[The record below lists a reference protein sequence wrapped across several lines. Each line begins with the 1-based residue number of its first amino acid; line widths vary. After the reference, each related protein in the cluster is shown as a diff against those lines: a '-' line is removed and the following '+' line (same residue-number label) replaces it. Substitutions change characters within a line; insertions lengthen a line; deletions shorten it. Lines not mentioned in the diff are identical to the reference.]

1 MDTLLITGIILLS
14 GYVFG
19 QVFHRIGLPR
29 VTGYIVAGIVLNPR
43 IFFIVPEVF
52 PLHVRPITDLCLA
65 FITMEVGTSLTLPK
79 LRQLGRGIIAIAF
92 AESLMAFLLVGTV
105 LYLFLYLAG
114 FEMGDAYLLPF
125 SMLVASLAAP
135 TDPTATLAVMHE
147 YKARGRVTDTIM
159 GVAALDDAICIIIFS
174 VAINMASSMLGDA
187 SAGFGTGLLIS
198 LKEIIF
204 SVGVGVL
211 FGWIFNFLA
220 HHLRIV
226 SEGAYIILIIGGLA
240 FCFGT
245 ARTLEFD
252 GLLSAMSL
260 GLMIANFNPHRHI
273 IKKVMQ
279 RYTEELIFL
288 FFFTVSGMYLE
299 FSVVSGVLSL
309 ILLFVFSRGLGK
321 YAGVYVASRLTHQ
334 SVNVRRFTIGGLIPQ
349 GGIVIGLALAV
360 HATPEFEPFA
370 KTLLGT
376 IMGATIIHEIIGPLI
391 SRFSLRKAG
400 ETEPV
405 VET

>member
-29 VTGYIVAGIVLNPR
+29 VTGYIVAGIMLNPR
-43 IFFIVPEVF
+43 IFFIVPDVF
-52 PLHVRPITDLCLA
+52 LQQVRPITDLCLA
-65 FITMEVGTSLTLPK
+65 FITMEVGTSLTMPK
-79 LRQLGRGIIAIAF
+79 LRQLGRSIIAIAF
-92 AESLMAFLLVGTV
+92 AESIMAFLLVGTV
-105 LYLFLYLAG
+105 LYLFLYLTG
-114 FEMGDAYLLPF
+114 FDMGAAYLLPF

-187 SAGFGTGLLIS
+187 SAGFGTGLLTS

-204 SVGVGVL
+204 SVGVGIL

-220 HHLRIV
+220 RHLKVV

-240 FCFGT
+240 FCFGI

-299 FSVVSGVLSL
+299 FSVVSGALSL
-309 ILLFVFSRGLGK
+309 ILLFVLTRGVGK
-321 YAGVYVASRLTHQ
+321 FTGVYFASRLTHQ

-370 KTLLGT
+370 KILLGT